1 MMFKAMAATLAVL
14 PMLADAIPARGD
26 AMVSH
31 ALPTTQSTE
40 QRMACA
46 DTAGA
51 ALLPVVCRDL
61 PCAPHRQA
69 GSCGAVI
76 FDQPIIENPTRAVHL
91 AVGTHVPEPRTLAWL
106 GLGLLL
112 FGMHRRSRT
121 GSKRTASED
130 RNRELPDR

>member
-14 PMLADAIPARGD
+14 PMLADAIPAHGD

-40 QRMACA
+40 KHIASV

-51 ALLPVVCRDL
+51 ALSPLICRNL
-61 PCAPHRQA
+61 PCASQRQA
-69 GSCGAVI
+69 SPHGAVI
-76 FDQPIIENPTRAVHL
+76 FEEPIIANSTRAVHRDV
-91 AVGTHVPEPRTLAWL
+91 ATQVPQPRTLAWL

-112 FGMHRRSRT
+112 FGMRRRSRSV
-121 GSKRTASED
+121 SKRTASED
-130 RNRELPDR
+130 RNRESPDR